1 MKNKKLFKI
10 ISNITFGI
18 GSAIAIYAII
28 TTFITQSNLPPG
40 VCPIDNGRPL
50 IYVSIGFLVVSLIT
64 SFLSGKDKNDK
75 KDSEQDS

>member
-18 GSAIAIYAII
+18 GSAIAIYAIV
-28 TTFITQSNLPPG
+28 TTFIIQSNLPPG

-64 SFLSGKDKNDK
+64 SFLSGKNNK
-75 KDSEQDS
+75 KKSNQDS

>member
-18 GSAIAIYAII
+18 GSAIAIYAIV
-28 TTFITQSNLPPG
+28 TTFIIQSNLPSG

-64 SFLSGKDKNDK
+64 SFLSGKNNK
-75 KDSEQDS
+75 KKSNQDS

>member
-18 GSAIAIYAII
+18 GSAIAIYAIV
-28 TTFITQSNLPPG
+28 TTFIIQSNLPPG

-64 SFLSGKDKNDK
+64 SFFSGKNNK
-75 KDSEQDS
+75 KKSNQDS